1 MAWSHLKFSSRRI
14 YCTKLYF
21 LGIKSTKLVVWTC
34 DFKRKNKIE
43 VSCRIE
49 SLLHV
54 RKFPLST
61 HPNKNH
67 PSVPILAPSFVRSL
81 NENEKRE
88 EESPRQCRT
97 CCPSPLPEERVLP
110 FSSPRSSLTPI
121 SLVGVSRIQVISAGR
136 KLRKNGGRMFRGHYI
151 SSRHGS
157 FNIAGFHPRRE
168 ECRDVSGTKR
178 VRKRERQ
185 WRSAHLLVESR
196 VIYQVLL
203 PFPSSESSSFV
214 FGAGVLRICRSR
226 LLFDLR
232 ANPSPWLLP
241 PRYQLSR
248 RERRED
254 NGVRHRR
261 RVV

>member
-1 MAWSHLKFSSRRI
+1 MS
-14 YCTKLYF
+14 
-21 LGIKSTKLVVWTC
+21 
-34 DFKRKNKIE
+34 
-43 VSCRIE
+43 RIE

-157 FNIAGFHPRRE
+157 FNIAGFHPRWE

-185 WRSAHLLVESR
+185 
-196 VIYQVLL
+196 
-203 PFPSSESSSFV
+203 
-214 FGAGVLRICRSR
+214 
-226 LLFDLR
+226 
-232 ANPSPWLLP
+232 
-241 PRYQLSR
+241 
-248 RERRED
+248 
-254 NGVRHRR
+254 
-261 RVV
+261 